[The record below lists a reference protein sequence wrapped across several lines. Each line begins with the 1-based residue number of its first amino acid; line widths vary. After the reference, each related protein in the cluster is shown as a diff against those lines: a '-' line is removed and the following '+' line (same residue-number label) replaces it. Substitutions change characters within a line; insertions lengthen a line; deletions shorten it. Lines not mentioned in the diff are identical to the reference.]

1 MSREDLLSTYDYLLP
16 NELIAREPLPRRDAS
31 RLMVVDRAA
40 GTVTHRTLQDLPD
53 LLQARDCLVLNNSR
67 VLPARLFG
75 VRTATGGKWEGLYL
89 SSTPD
94 GLWRLIGQTR
104 GYLRLHET
112 VTLINNAGETLR
124 LKLIEKFSDG
134 VCHFQPSQ
142 HEAAYKILQRFGTV
156 PLPPYLDRKQATE
169 MDWERYQTTYALHPG
184 SVAAPTAGLHFTPEL
199 LEKCLV
205 RQIGRAEVTLH
216 VGVGTFRPVS
226 VENLAEHQMHSEW
239 CELAA
244 EPAQLLNETRMRGG
258 RIVAVGT
265 TSLRTIESAYR
276 ASQLASPARLAVEF
290 QEWRGETDLFVRP
303 PTKISST
310 DVLLTNF
317 HLPKSTLLMLVS
329 AFGGLDLMLGAYQQ
343 AIEQRY
349 RFYSYGDAML
359 IL

>member
-53 LLQARDCLVLNNSR
+53 LLQAGDCLVLNNSR

-112 VTLINNAGETLR
+112 VTLINNVGETLR
-124 LKLIEKFSDG
+124 LKLIEKYSDG
-134 VCHFQPSQ
+134 VSHFQPSQ

-199 LEKCLV
+199 LDKCLA

-276 ASQLASPARLAVEF
+276 ASQLASPARVAVEF

-317 HLPKSTLLMLVS
+317 HLPKSTLLMLVT

-349 RFYSYGDAML
+349 LFYSYGDAML

>member
-53 LLQARDCLVLNNSR
+53 LLQAGDCLVLNNSR

-184 SVAAPTAGLHFTPEL
+184 SVAAPTVSSGLGRKSGRTPNAFGMVRARCGTRTIAQRNPDAGWPDCGGGNHQLADD
-199 LEKCLV
+199 
-205 RQIGRAEVTLH
+205 R
-216 VGVGTFRPVS
+216 VGVPRKPVGITGS
-226 VENLAEHQMHSEW
+226 
-239 CELAA
+239 
-244 EPAQLLNETRMRGG
+244 RR
-258 RIVAVGT
+258 R
-265 TSLRTIESAYR
+265 
-276 ASQLASPARLAVEF
+276 
-290 QEWRGETDLFVRP
+290 
-303 PTKISST
+303 
-310 DVLLTNF
+310 
-317 HLPKSTLLMLVS
+317 
-329 AFGGLDLMLGAYQQ
+329 
-343 AIEQRY
+343 
-349 RFYSYGDAML
+349 
-359 IL
+359 